1 MRSDALYL
9 ADILDAIEAIERF
22 VTGFDEARF
31 LADELVQSAVLQ
43 KLSIIGEAAAKL
55 SDATRDRLPE
65 IPWKEIIGFRN
76 IAVHAYFSVDWRIVF
91 FTVAVGAIAI
101 LLFALVARVLQG
113 RAKTA
118 QRAAANARLVAE

>member
-43 KLSIIGEAAAKL
+43 KLSIIGEAAAKV

-76 IAVHAYFSVDWRIVF
+76 IAVHAYFSVDWRIVLV
-91 FTVAVGAIAI
+91 TVADDLPMLKRFVD
-101 LLFALVARVLQG
+101 
-113 RAKTA
+113 A
-118 QRAAANARLVAE
+118 QVKR

>member
-1 MRSDALYL
+1 MYL

-91 FTVAVGAIAI
+91 VTVADDLP
-101 LLFALVARVLQG
+101 LLKRFVDVLV
-113 RAKTA
+113 KS
-118 QRAAANARLVAE
+118 

>member
-9 ADILDAIEAIERF
+9 EDILDAIEAIERF

-91 FTVAVGAIAI
+91 VTVADDLPMLKRFVD
-101 LLFALVARVLQG
+101 
-113 RAKTA
+113 A
-118 QRAAANARLVAE
+118 QVKR

>member
-31 LADELVQSAVLQ
+31 LSDELVQSAVLQ
-43 KLSIIGEAAAKL
+43 KLSIIGEAAARL
-55 SDATRDRLPE
+55 SDAARDGLPE

-76 IAVHAYFSVDWRIVF
+76 IAVYANFPVDWRIVF
-91 FTVAVGAIAI
+91 VTVVDD
-101 LLFALVARVLQG
+101 LPVLKQFVVAQV
-113 RAKTA
+113 KP
-118 QRAAANARLVAE
+118 

>member
-22 VTGFDEARF
+22 VRGFDEARF

-43 KLSIIGEAAAKL
+43 KLSIIGEAAARL
-55 SDATRDRLPE
+55 SDATRAGMPE

-91 FTVAVGAIAI
+91 VTVADDLPV
-101 LLFALVARVLQG
+101 LKQFVA
-113 RAKTA
+113 A
-118 QRAAANARLVAE
+118 QVKP

>member
-43 KLSIIGEAAAKL
+43 KLSIIGEAAAKV

-76 IAVHAYFSVDWRIVF
+76 IAVLRISRWIGASCSSRWR
-91 FTVAVGAIAI
+91 TTC
-101 LLFALVARVLQG
+101 QC
-113 RAKTA
+113 
-118 QRAAANARLVAE
+118 

>member
-91 FTVAVGAIAI
+91 VTVADDLP
-101 LLFALVARVLQG
+101 LLKRFVDVLV
-113 RAKTA
+113 KS
-118 QRAAANARLVAE
+118 

>member
-22 VTGFDEARF
+22 IIGFDEARF
-31 LADELVQSAVLQ
+31 LADELVQSAVLH
-43 KLSIIGEAAAKL
+43 KLSIIGEAAARL
-55 SDATRDRLPE
+55 SDITRRSMPE

-91 FTVAVGAIAI
+91 ITVVDD
-101 LLFALVARVLQG
+101 LPVLKQLVA
-113 RAKTA
+113 A
-118 QRAAANARLVAE
+118 QVKP

>member
-55 SDATRDRLPE
+55 SDATRDRLRE

-76 IAVHAYFSVDWRIVF
+76 IAVHAYFSVDWRIVLV
-91 FTVAVGAIAI
+91 TVADDLPMLKRFVD
-101 LLFALVARVLQG
+101 
-113 RAKTA
+113 A
-118 QRAAANARLVAE
+118 QVKR